1 MNNEA
6 SCEINMNPI
15 NENCYEFKITRSI
28 FTKNELI
35 ILLRTL
41 KTAER
46 YILPEIERYTGVR
59 LQHENE
65 ILQ

>member
-1 MNNEA
+1 MNDPL
-6 SCEINMNPI
+6 EIKMNPI
-15 NENCYEFKITRSI
+15 NENCYEFKITRTF

-35 ILLRTL
+35 MLLRTL

-46 YILPEIERYTGVR
+46 YILPEIERYTGVGVR
-59 LQHENE
+59 VHENE

>member
-1 MNNEA
+1 MNDPL
-6 SCEINMNPI
+6 EIKMNPI
-15 NENCYEFKITRSI
+15 NENCYEFKITRTI
-28 FTKNELI
+28 FTKNELL

-46 YILPEIERYTGVR
+46 YILPEIERYNGVR
-59 LQHENE
+59 VHENE